1 MYICIYRD
9 MVTGDVFT
17 DIAHTPDQK
26 KDLCPRRGKS
36 RRWSGYGETFTDHLV
51 NMGDV
56 VKNVSYGEKFKVWWK
71 MVVMLKNG
79 SYGEKWE
86 LW

>member
-1 MYICIYRD
+1 
-9 MVTGDVFT
+9 MVSGDVFT

-51 NMGDV
+51 
-56 VKNVSYGEKFKVWWK
+56 
-71 MVVMLKNG
+71 KNG
-79 SYGEKWE
+79 SYGEKMKVMVKNGRYGEKWE